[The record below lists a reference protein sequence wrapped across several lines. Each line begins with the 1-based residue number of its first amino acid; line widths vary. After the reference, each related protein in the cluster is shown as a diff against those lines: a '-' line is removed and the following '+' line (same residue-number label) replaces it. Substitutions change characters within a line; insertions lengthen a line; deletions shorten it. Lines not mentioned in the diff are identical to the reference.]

1 MLIGQYNLT
10 LDERG
15 RITIPSKFRDSILGD
30 FVLTKGLDNCVFL
43 YPKNEWERITSKLK
57 ELPLSNKNARAFLR
71 NFYSGAVTSSIDK
84 QGRVLLPQN
93 LRDHAEMEKEL
104 VIIGLDTRAEIWAQD
119 KWEEFNSQ
127 EGLSYEE
134 QAQTLDQLGI

>member
-30 FVLTKGLDNCVFL
+30 FVLTKGLDICVFL

-93 LRDHAEMEKEL
+93 LRDHAEMGKEL

>member
-93 LRDHAEMEKEL
+93 LRDHAEMGKEL

>member
-43 YPKNEWERITSKLK
+43 YPKHEWERITSKLK

-93 LRDHAEMEKEL
+93 LRDHAEMGKEL

>member
-15 RITIPSKFRDSILGD
+15 RITSPSKFRDSILGD

-93 LRDHAEMEKEL
+93 LRDHAEMGKEL

>member
-15 RITIPSKFRDSILGD
+15 RITIPSKFRDSMLGD

-93 LRDHAEMEKEL
+93 LRDHAEMGKEL

>member
-10 LDERG
+10 LDEKG

-93 LRDHAEMEKEL
+93 LREHAGMGKEL
-104 VIIGLDTRAEIWAQD
+104 VIIGLDTRAEIWSQD

>member
-10 LDERG
+10 LDEKG

-93 LRDHAEMEKEL
+93 LRDHAEMGKEL